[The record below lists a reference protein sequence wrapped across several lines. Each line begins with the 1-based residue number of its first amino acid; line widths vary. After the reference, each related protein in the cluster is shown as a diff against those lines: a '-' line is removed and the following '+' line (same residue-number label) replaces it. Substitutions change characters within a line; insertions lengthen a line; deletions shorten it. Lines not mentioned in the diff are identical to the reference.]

1 MEKNKKR
8 MENLNDYRL
17 LVLLDK
23 LKKEEH
29 ITLKERLI
37 RWIAIRVIP
46 EDSRAYLEAADA
58 CKDDVLVKKVGIGD
72 IRITP
77 KGREQIPV
85 LWRTSVY
92 GNILN
97 NKLISYASIIL
108 SVLSAIMSIAAYCK
122 D

>member
-1 MEKNKKR
+1 

-29 ITLKERLI
+29 ITFEERWI
-37 RWIAIRVIP
+37 RWFAVRSIP
-46 EDSRAYLEAADA
+46 EDSRKYLEAADA
-58 CKDDVLVKKVGIGD
+58 CKDDVLVKKVGVGD

-77 KGREQIPV
+77 KGREQILV

-92 GNILN
+92 GNAV
-97 NKLISYASIIL
+97 KSKWISYASLIVSL
-108 SVLSAIMSIAAYCK
+108 LSAIMSIAAYYK

>member
-1 MEKNKKR
+1 

-17 LVLLDK
+17 LVLLNK

-29 ITLKERLI
+29 ITFEERWI
-37 RWIAIRVIP
+37 RWFAVRSIP
-46 EDSRAYLEAADA
+46 EDSRKYLEAADECGA
-58 CKDDVLVKKVGIGD
+58 DLLTRKVGTGD

-92 GNILN
+92 GNAL
-97 NKLISYASIIL
+97 KSKWISYASLIVA
-108 SVLSAIMSIAAYCK
+108 VLSAIMSIAAYYK

>member
-1 MEKNKKR
+1 

-17 LVLLDK
+17 LVLLNK
-23 LKKEEH
+23 LKKEEYVT
-29 ITLKERLI
+29 IKERWI
-37 RWIAIRVIP
+37 RWVAFRVIP
-46 EDSRAYLEAADA
+46 EDSKKYLEAADECGA
-58 CKDDVLVKKVGIGD
+58 DLLTRKVGTGD

-92 GNILN
+92 GNAL
-97 NKLISYASIIL
+97 KSKWISYASLIVA
-108 SVLSAIMSIAAYCK
+108 VLSAIMSIAAYYK

>member
-1 MEKNKKR
+1 

-23 LKKEEH
+23 LKKEKN
-29 ITLKERLI
+29 ITFEERWI
-37 RWIAIRVIP
+37 RWFAVRSIP
-46 EDSRAYLEAADA
+46 EDSRKYLEAADECGA
-58 CKDDVLVKKVGIGD
+58 DLLTKKVGIGD

-92 GNILN
+92 GNLVN
-97 NKLISYASIIL
+97 NKLITYASLIV
-108 SVLSAIMSIAAYCK
+108 SVLSAIMSIAAYYK

>member
-1 MEKNKKR
+1 

-29 ITLKERLI
+29 ITFEERWI
-37 RWIAIRVIP
+37 RWFAVRSIP
-46 EDSRAYLEAADA
+46 EDSRKYLEAADE
-58 CKDDVLVKKVGIGD
+58 CGVDLLTRKVGTGD

-92 GNILN
+92 GNAL
-97 NKLISYASIIL
+97 KSKWISYASLIVA
-108 SVLSAIMSIAAYCK
+108 VLSAIMSIAAYYK

>member
-1 MEKNKKR
+1 

-17 LVLLDK
+17 LVLLNK
-23 LKKEEH
+23 LKKEEY
-29 ITLKERLI
+29 ITFEERWI
-37 RWIAIRVIP
+37 RWFAVRSIP
-46 EDSRAYLEAADA
+46 EDSRKYLEAADA
-58 CKDDVLVKKVGIGD
+58 CKDDVLLKKVGVGD

-92 GNILN
+92 GNAV
-97 NKLISYASIIL
+97 KSKWISYASLIVSL
-108 SVLSAIMSIAAYCK
+108 LSAIMSIAAYCK

>member
-1 MEKNKKR
+1 

-46 EDSRAYLEAADA
+46 EDSRTYLEAADA
-58 CKDDVLVKKVGIGD
+58 CKDDVLVKRVGVGD

-77 KGREQIPV
+77 KGRDQIPI

-92 GNILN
+92 GNAI
-97 NKLISYASIIL
+97 KSKWISYASLIVA
-108 SVLSAIMSIAAYCK
+108 VLSAIMSIAAYCK

>member
-1 MEKNKKR
+1 

-29 ITLKERLI
+29 ITFEERWI
-37 RWIAIRVIP
+37 RWFAVRSIP
-46 EDSRAYLEAADA
+46 EDSRKYLEAADECGA
-58 CKDDVLVKKVGIGD
+58 DLLTRKVGTGD

-92 GNILN
+92 GNAL
-97 NKLISYASIIL
+97 KSKWISYASLIVA
-108 SVLSAIMSIAAYCK
+108 VLSAIMSIAAYYK

>member
-1 MEKNKKR
+1 

-23 LKKEEH
+23 LKKEES
-29 ITLKERLI
+29 ITLNERWI
-37 RWIAIRVIP
+37 RWLAVRSIP
-46 EDSRAYLEAADA
+46 EDSRKYLEAADECGA
-58 CKDDVLVKKVGIGD
+58 DLLTRKVGTGD

-77 KGREQIPV
+77 KGREQIPI

-92 GNILN
+92 GNLV
-97 NKLISYASIIL
+97 KSKWISYASLIV
-108 SVLSAIMSIAAYCK
+108 SVLSAIMSIAAYYK

>member
-1 MEKNKKR
+1 

-17 LVLLDK
+17 LVLLNK

-29 ITLKERLI
+29 TTLRERWI
-37 RWIAIRVIP
+37 RWIAVRSIP
-46 EDSRAYLEAADA
+46 ENSRKYLEAADA

-92 GNILN
+92 GNAL
-97 NKLISYASIIL
+97 KSKWISYASLIVAL
-108 SVLSAIMSIAAYCK
+108 LSAIISITAYYK